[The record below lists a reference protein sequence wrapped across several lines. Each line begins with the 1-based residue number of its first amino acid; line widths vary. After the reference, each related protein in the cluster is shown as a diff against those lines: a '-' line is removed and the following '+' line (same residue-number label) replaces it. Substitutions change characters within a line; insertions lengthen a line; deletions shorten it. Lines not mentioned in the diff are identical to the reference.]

1 MVSCHGWDVINYDI
15 DVRRH
20 NNDTDVAWSTASHS
34 GQKAAQTS
42 CLFGSNDTISQSVN
56 QSFNQSIKL
65 CLKRVTLDSKK
76 LMNL

>member
-34 GQKAAQTS
+34 GQEATPTS
-42 CLFGSNDTISQSVN
+42 SLFGSNDTISQSVN

-65 CLKRVTLDSKK
+65 YLKRVTLDS
-76 LMNL
+76 